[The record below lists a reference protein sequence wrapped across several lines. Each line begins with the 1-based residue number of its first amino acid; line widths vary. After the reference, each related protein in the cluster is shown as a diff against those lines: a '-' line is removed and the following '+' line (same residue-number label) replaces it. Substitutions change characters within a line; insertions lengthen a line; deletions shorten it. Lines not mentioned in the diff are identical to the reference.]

1 MARDSKSLLKMAGA
15 GALVAVIVLAVAVA
29 VILLVPG
36 LDGGVRE
43 WVRGAL
49 KTVTFQKSQGSSS
62 LASSQGGKQA
72 QSAAAAGR
80 RRVGAGAAPQAASA
94 PSQAAPSQAGLHG
107 SRFGAHPSYLVDG
120 STANS
125 DAPMVAAEDL
135 QGVIAKQQARGEG
148 PQTDAKLSARA
159 ALNLSDGR
167 GIQIPAEMMAKIETA
182 ADFEALLQADP
193 KLAREFSA
201 TLERVSQRADTTGI
215 RRQQAT
221 REEVQQIAATTS
233 GVSAVE
239 QGHFPSSRSG
249 AASATSPERF
259 ASAIGETNLQNLS
272 ASRSQYDSL
281 IASTLVAPQDDLK
294 QAALIAMIQKVT
306 DPAQRARLMAKVT
319 ALSSAIFKD
328 ADSAEQALADTSS
341 GYMAFADV
349 RPARGFSGSL
359 GSRYSFGDGGD
370 LAPILLNYPTVT
382 TVDKDSLLTC
392 GFATHQAYE
401 FAAGR
406 DFGGF

>member
-1 MARDSKSLLKMAGA
+1 MARDSKSLLKMAGV
-15 GALVAVIVLAVAVA
+15 GALVTVIVLAVAVV
-29 VILLVPG
+29 VIMLVPG
-36 LDGGVRE
+36 LEGGARD
-43 WVRGAL
+43 WVRDAL
-49 KTVTFQKSQGSSS
+49 RTATFQKRSQGQSR
-62 LASSQGGKQA
+62 AKAQQGQSQG
-72 QSAAAAGR
+72 AAGR
-80 RRVGAGAAPQAASA
+80 RRVAAGAAPQGGSAQAGEAA
-94 PSQAAPSQAGLHG
+94 QAAAPG
-107 SRFGAHPSYLVDG
+107 SRFGVHPAPLVNG
-120 STANS
+120 ATANS
-125 DAPMVAAEDL
+125 EAPMVAAEEV
-135 QGVIAKQQARGEG
+135 QGVISRQQARGEG

-167 GIQIPAEMMAKIETA
+167 GIQIPAELMAKIETA

-215 RRQQAT
+215 RRQQTT
-221 REEVQQIAATTS
+221 REEAQQIAAVTS

-328 ADSAEQALADTSS
+328 AQSAEEALADSSS
-341 GYMAFADV
+341 GYLAFTDA
-349 RPARGFSGSL
+349 RPARGFSGSI
-359 GSRYSFGDGGD
+359 GSRYAFGDGGD

-382 TVDKDSLLTC
+382 TVDKDNLLSC

>member
-1 MARDSKSLLKMAGA
+1 MNNALKKSMMAVG
-15 GALVAVIVLAVAVA
+15 LVVVLVVVAVA
-29 VILLVPG
+29 VLLLTPG
-36 LDGGVRE
+36 LKDTGLARRVQD
-43 WVRGAL
+43 VYLTA
-49 KTVTFQKSQGSSS
+49 TFQKR
-62 LASSQGGKQA
+62 SQGGGGL
-72 QSAAAAGR
+72 AAAMQGGAASAGR
-80 RRVGAGAAPQAASA
+80 RRMGAGAAPQAARQTQS
-94 PSQAAPSQAGLHG
+94 PL
-107 SRFGAHPSYLVDG
+107 SRFGAHPAQLVDG

-125 DAPMVAAEDL
+125 DAPMVAAEDVE
-135 QGVIAKQQARGEG
+135 GVLTRERQRGEG

-159 ALNLSDGR
+159 ALNLSDGV
-167 GIQIPAEMMAKIETA
+167 GIQIPAELMAKIETA

-193 KLAREFSA
+193 KLAREYSA
-201 TLERVSQRADTTGI
+201 TLDRVSQRADSTGI
-215 RRQQAT
+215 TRKQTT
-221 REEVQQIAATTS
+221 REEAQQISAVTS

-249 AASATSPERF
+249 ANTATSPDRF
-259 ASAIGETNLQNLS
+259 ASAIGETNMQNLS
-272 ASRSQYDSL
+272 ASRTQYDSL

-294 QAALIAMIQKVT
+294 QAAMIAMIQKVT

-328 ADSAEQALADTSS
+328 ADAAEQALADSS
-341 GYMAFADV
+341 TGYLAFADA
-349 RPARGFSGSL
+349 RPARGYSASL
-359 GSRYSFGDGGD
+359 GARYSYGDGGD

-382 TVDKDSLLTC
+382 TVDKDRLLSC

>member
-1 MARDSKSLLKMAGA
+1 MAKDSKSMLKMAG
-15 GALVAVIVLAVAVA
+15 GALLLAVIVVAVA
-29 VILLVPG
+29 AAVIMLVPG
-36 LDGGVRE
+36 LDGSVRE

-49 KTVTFQKSQGSSS
+49 KTATFQKDAGSQ
-62 LASSQGGKQA
+62 ASRAKAQGA
-72 QSAAAAGR
+72 QAAAGR
-80 RRVGAGAAPQAASA
+80 KRVAAGAAPSSQAQAQA
-94 PSQAAPSQAGLHG
+94 QAAPSSGMG
-107 SRFGAHPSYLVDG
+107 SRFGVHPAPYVDG

-125 DAPMVAAEDL
+125 EAPMVASEEVE
-135 QGVIAKQQARGEG
+135 GVLASQRARGEG

-159 ALNLSDGR
+159 ALNLSDGV

-193 KLAREFSA
+193 KLAREYSA

-215 RRQQAT
+215 KRQQTT
-221 REEVQQIAATTS
+221 REEAQQIAAVTS

-239 QGHFPSSRSG
+239 QGHFPASRSG

-272 ASRSQYDSL
+272 ASRTQYDSL

-294 QAALIAMIQKVT
+294 QAALVAMIQKVT

-319 ALSSAIFKD
+319 ALSSAIFRD
-328 ADSAEQALADTSS
+328 AQAAEDALADSS
-341 GYMAFADV
+341 TGYLAFADA
-349 RPARGFSGSL
+349 RPARGFSASL
-359 GSRYSFGDGGD
+359 GARYAAGDGGD

-382 TVDKDSLLTC
+382 TVNKDQLLSC

-401 FAAGR
+401 FAHGR